1 MALSELGISRQ
12 EAHEE
17 IRVLSHQAAA
27 VVKIEGKDNDL
38 IDQIRKTEFFRPII
52 EQLHQLLEPK
62 SFYGRAPQQVDKFTG
77 PRGEVENALKKYED
91 VVSKGDRV
99 DLNVWE

>member
-1 MALSELGISRQ
+1 MALSEVGVSRQ

-27 VVKIEGKDNDL
+27 AVKTEGKDNDL
-38 IDQIRKTEFFRPII
+38 IERIRKTEFFKPILG
-52 EQLHQLLEPK
+52 QLDQLLEPK

-77 PRGEVENALKKYED
+77 RGGEVEKALEKYRD
-91 VVSKGDRV
+91 VIQEGGMV
-99 DLNVWE
+99 DLSV

>member
-1 MALSELGISRQ
+1 MALSEVGVSRQ

-27 VVKIEGKDNDL
+27 AVKLEGKDNDL
-38 IDQIRKTEFFRPII
+38 LDRIRKQEFFNPII
-52 EQLHQLLEPK
+52 GQLDQLLEPK

-77 PRGEVENALKKYED
+77 PGGEVESALAKYED
-91 VVSKGDRV
+91 VIRKGGRV
-99 DLNVWE
+99 DLNV

>member
-1 MALSELGISRQ
+1 MALSEVGVSRQ

-27 VVKIEGKDNDL
+27 AVKLEGKDNDL
-38 IDQIRKTEFFRPII
+38 LDRIRKQEFFKPII
-52 EQLHQLLEPK
+52 GQLDQLLEPK

-77 PRGEVENALKKYED
+77 PGGEVESALAKYED
-91 VVSKGDRV
+91 VIRKGGRV
-99 DLNVWE
+99 DLDV